1 MSSGKHTVI
10 NWNHRTSLF
19 VNGWFFYIVW
29 KWLPLMLLIVQ
40 LASIADRTILE
51 ADKDEDGKISF
62 EEFGKIMAK
71 VDIEQRMSIRFL
83 S

>member
-1 MSSGKHTVI
+1 M
-10 NWNHRTSLF
+10 
-19 VNGWFFYIVW
+19 
-29 KWLPLMLLIVQ
+29 MQ

-51 ADKDEDGKISF
+51 ADKDEDGRISF
-62 EEFGKIMAK
+62 EEFGNIMAK

>member
-1 MSSGKHTVI
+1 MMFI
-10 NWNHRTSLF
+10 
-19 VNGWFFYIVW
+19 
-29 KWLPLMLLIVQ
+29 LLVLQ

-62 EEFGKIMAK
+62 EEFIRIMAK

>member
-1 MSSGKHTVI
+1 MAEF
-10 NWNHRTSLF
+10 LF
-19 VNGWFFYIVW
+19 VVNCLCEKTMFI
-29 KWLPLMLLIVQ
+29 LLIMQ

-62 EEFGKIMAK
+62 EEFTRIMAK

>member
-1 MSSGKHTVI
+1 MHDDVIIYWPCSFCQWINFSYIMSV
-10 NWNHRTSLF
+10 
-19 VNGWFFYIVW
+19 
-29 KWLPLMLLIVQ
+29 VQ

>member
-1 MSSGKHTVI
+1 MIFLLCVKVI
-10 NWNHRTSLF
+10 TAI
-19 VNGWFFYIVW
+19 VVGW
-29 KWLPLMLLIVQ
+29 Q

>member
-1 MSSGKHTVI
+1 MHFFVYNVKI
-10 NWNHRTSLF
+10 NCLD
-19 VNGWFFYIVW
+19 
-29 KWLPLMLLIVQ
+29 VQ

>member
-1 MSSGKHTVI
+1 
-10 NWNHRTSLF
+10 
-19 VNGWFFYIVW
+19 
-29 KWLPLMLLIVQ
+29 MLLIVQ